1 MRIGGK
7 AHRKPMVAAAALV
20 AAITSAIS
28 APASADNASQQFAVE
43 GAGRLDCAA
52 FTAARADKGSA
63 EYQRLI
69 GFVEGYL
76 SAANRYEPNTF
87 DLSPWHNAAAFDL
100 ILEKHCSEHPEEVI
114 VSAIQKM
121 VGAFRP
127 IRIADFSPLI
137 EVGAGENRA
146 FVYQTIL
153 KRAQASLAARGL
165 YRGSEDGVFSPQ
177 MRDALLAF
185 QRSANLFE
193 TGVPD
198 PATLW
203 TLLNP

>member
-1 MRIGGK
+1 MRIGGRSK
-7 AHRKPMVAAAALV
+7 RARFAAFSATAAALAV
-20 AAITSAIS
+20 AASV
-28 APASADNASQQFAVE
+28 PASADNTSKQFAVE
-43 GAGRLDCAA
+43 GSGRLDCAA

-100 ILEKHCSEHPEEVI
+100 ILDKHCSEHPDDII
-114 VSAIQKM
+114 VSVVQKM

-127 IRIADFSPLI
+127 VRIADFSPLI

-153 KRAQASLAARGL
+153 KRAQAALGARGL
-165 YRGSEDGVFSPQ
+165 YRGEEDGVYTPQ
-177 MRDALLAF
+177 MRDALRAF
-185 QRSANLFE
+185 QRSANLYE

>member
-1 MRIGGK
+1 MRIATLLIGSMLILSASG
-7 AHRKPMVAAAALV
+7 AARAN
-20 AAITSAIS
+20 
-28 APASADNASQQFAVE
+28 DGNNHFAVE
-43 GAGRLDCAA
+43 GAGRLDCAT
-52 FTAARADKGSA
+52 FTRARVDKGSA
-63 EYQRLI
+63 EYQRMI

-100 ILEKHCSEHPEEVI
+100 ILEKHCSEHPEDLMVA
-114 VSAIQKM
+114 VVQKM
-121 VGAFRP
+121 VGALRP
-127 IRIADFSPLI
+127 LRVAQFSPLV

-146 FVYQTIL
+146 FVYETIL
-153 KRAQASLAARGL
+153 RRTQAALRSRGL
-165 YRGSEDGVFSPQ
+165 YDGEEDGKFSPK
-177 MRDALLAF
+177 MRDALLAY
-185 QRSANLFE
+185 QRSSDLYE

>member
-1 MRIGGK
+1 MKSNTLCSI
-7 AHRKPMVAAAALV
+7 AAATILFASP
-20 AAITSAIS
+20 AD
-28 APASADNASQQFAVE
+28 ASAENSSGQFAVE
-43 GAGRLDCAA
+43 GPGRLTCSA
-52 FTAARADKGSA
+52 FTDARTDKGSA

-100 ILEKHCSEHPEEVI
+100 ILEKHCTGNPDDMMVA
-114 VSAIQKM
+114 VVQKM
-121 VGAFRP
+121 VSALRP
-127 IRIADFSPLI
+127 VRVAEYSPMV
-137 EVGAGENRA
+137 EVGSGESRA
-146 FVYQTIL
+146 VVYRTIL
-153 KRAQASLAARGL
+153 LRTQAALRQRG
-165 YRGSEDGVFSPQ
+165 YFTGEEDGKYSPQ
-177 MRDALLAF
+177 MRDALLEF
-185 QRSANLFE
+185 QKNADLFE

>member
-1 MRIGGK
+1 MRQGF
-7 AHRKPMVAAAALV
+7 RPQR
-20 AAITSAIS
+20 SRF
-28 APASADNASQQFAVE
+28 ASAAMLATALALATSVPARAENASKQFAVE
-43 GAGRLDCAA
+43 GSGRLDCAT
-52 FTAARADKGSA
+52 FIAARADKGSG

-76 SAANRYEPNTF
+76 SAANRYEPSTF

-100 ILEKHCSEHPEEVI
+100 ILGKHCTDNPDALI
-114 VSAIQKM
+114 VSVVQKM

-127 IRIADFSPLI
+127 VRVAEFSPLV

-153 KRAQASLAARGL
+153 KRAQAALGARGL
-165 YRGSEDGVFSPQ
+165 YRGDEDGVFSPE
-177 MRDALLAF
+177 MRDALIAF
-185 QRSANLFE
+185 QRSAKLYE

>member
-1 MRIGGK
+1 MRIGGRSNRNRF
-7 AHRKPMVAAAALV
+7 AAFSVAAAALAL
-20 AAITSAIS
+20 AASV
-28 APASADNASQQFAVE
+28 PASADNTSKQFAVE
-43 GAGRLDCAA
+43 GSGRLDCAA

-100 ILEKHCSEHPEEVI
+100 ILDKHCSDHPDDII
-114 VSAIQKM
+114 VSVVQKM
-121 VGAFRP
+121 VGALRP
-127 IRIADFSPLI
+127 VRIADFSPLI
-137 EVGAGENRA
+137 EVGTGENRA

-153 KRAQASLAARGL
+153 KRAQAALGARGL
-165 YRGSEDGVFSPQ
+165 YRGEEDGVYSPQ
-177 MRDALLAF
+177 MRDALRAF
-185 QRSANLFE
+185 QRSANLYE

>member
-1 MRIGGK
+1 MRWGAK
-7 AHRKPMVAAAALV
+7 KPSGRLVAAAVLAAALSSP
-20 AAITSAIS
+20 TGS
-28 APASADNASQQFAVE
+28 PASADNGSQQFAVE
-43 GAGRLDCAA
+43 GSGRINCAT

-100 ILEKHCSEHPEEVI
+100 ILDKHCSANPQDTI
-114 VSAIQKM
+114 VTVVQKM
-121 VGAFRP
+121 VGALRP
-127 IRIADFSPLI
+127 VRVAEFSPLV

-153 KRAQASLAARGL
+153 KRAQAALTARGL
-165 YRGSEDGVFSPQ
+165 YRGAEDGAFSPQ

-185 QRSANLFE
+185 QRSANLYE